1 MEEKLLVNRYYEG
14 LYGPRCNERTYKRRG
29 SRGRR
34 RAQVRRLAKLASCLI
49 LSVGV
54 GVRQSLGGKQRE
66 QHRQSKS

>member
-14 LYGPRCNERTYKRRG
+14 LYVPRCNERTYKRRG
-29 SRGRR
+29 SRGRC

-54 GVRQSLGGKQRE
+54 GVR
-66 QHRQSKS
+66 